1 MTVFIKKL
9 LAVKD
14 KATVFVKKIPN
25 SKSKVFIGIISILVL
40 SGGIG
45 ISVYAFS
52 RSHNDNT
59 KNLEKDEPC
68 LTEVKPTETQSNEIS
83 AVSDKLESVLEVTV
97 TERNCERAEEK
108 TDGKEPE
115 IIQSKSKSDE
125 EIIIHPNVPEQ
136 KSDVS
141 SSIQIS
147 QSTQRI
153 DQDSNNTDPYCNGSK
168 DWDEIGREF
177 EGIKR
182 WKEIDRFNVDSDS
195 NGSGNY
201 WIIREADE

>member
-14 KATVFVKKIPN
+14 KATVFVKKIPD

-52 RSHNDNT
+52 RPHNDNT

-68 LTEVKPTETQSNEIS
+68 LTEVKPKETQPNEIS
-83 AVSDKLESVLEVTV
+83 AVSDKQESVSEETV
-97 TERNCERAEEK
+97 TESNCERAEEK
-108 TDGKEPE
+108 TDGKETE

-125 EIIIHPNVPEQ
+125 EIIVQPNVPEQ
-136 KSDVS
+136 KADVS
-141 SSIQIS
+141 SIIQIS
-147 QSTQRI
+147 QSTQRSV
-153 DQDSNNTDPYCNGSK
+153 QDSNNMDPYCNGSK
-168 DWDEIGREF
+168 DWDAIGRKF

-182 WKEIDRFNVDSDS
+182 WKEIGRGNIEPDSD
-195 NGSGNY
+195 GSGGY